1 MVAAGSFTSYL
12 SPWNLL
18 DLLMLG
24 FIAAVVALRATGD
37 PTPRDRAKALC
48 STGTVAAGSAAH
60 VVLETGVP
68 WGRQTHRFYPPEVR
82 ARVVKLVLLGELL
95 SRDARFNAYGPQA
108 VVDAFEAH
116 VIPHAVSSRA
126 WR

>member
-60 VVLETGVP
+60 IVLERGAP
-68 WGRQTHRFYPPEVR
+68 WSRQTHRFYPPAVR
-82 ARVVKLVLLGELL
+82 ARVVEVLLRPCALFFSGKDDRKATEM
-95 SRDARFNAYGPQA
+95 
-108 VVDAFEAH
+108 VDAFEASL
-116 VIPHAVSSRA
+116 VKYVVASA
-126 WR
+126 EWR